1 MATHHGKEG
10 VVTVGGTAIGNVTGY
25 TLDTTQDVVE
35 TTALEDSN
43 KSFLVGRGTFT
54 ASIDMNYDETNAQ
67 QASLTQ
73 GSSLSFVFLPE
84 GNSSGDE
91 SFSGTGIVTGM
102 SVGVTLDG
110 VTTRTV
116 SLQGSGGITTI
127 SVHLTHKLL
136 KYPNGD

>member
-10 VVTVGGTAIGNVTGY
+10 VVTVAGTAIGNVTGY

-35 TTALEDSN
+35 ATALEDSN
-43 KSFLVGRGTFT
+43 KAFLVGRGTFT

-67 QASLTQ
+67 QSSLTQ

-84 GNSSGDE
+84 GNASGDE

-116 SLQGSGGITTI
+116 SLQGSGGITIGT
-127 SVHLTHKLL
+127 V
-136 KYPNGD
+136 